1 MDKKDIMYIV
11 GGLAIILIIA
21 LVIKPAMTGQPINT
35 GIPVAT
41 TTPIPI
47 VTIALNA
54 SAITPVI
61 TPVTPI
67 TTAPTPTPVPT
78 WDASVNRIT
87 FVDPSTYGVSF
98 NQSLPQGTRI
108 DNLPINTSMTSYAK
122 IDGKYSGT
130 TQTIN
135 IPFPYWQLVYTISPT
150 PALKPAKAPVVTI
163 KGEGI
168 SSSGVSGSYST
179 ASAQFSIQVMDAS
192 DPNRIVRTITPP
204 GGIDLDLWL
213 GTKKTV
219 SNPQTLTSGN
229 QKTTVDSDT
238 KYVDPRPWTE
248 KFYEGQRG
256 YYFIIK
262 TQSID
267 SYSLDIKVPTQY
279 IGEY

>member
-1 MDKKDIMYIV
+1 MYIV
-11 GGLAIILIIA
+11 GGLCIILIIA
-21 LVIKPAMTGQPINT
+21 LVIKPVMTGQPINT

-41 TTPIPI
+41 TTLPPI

-61 TPVTPI
+61 TPVT
-67 TTAPTPTPVPT
+67 TAPTPTPVPT
-78 WDASVNRIT
+78 WDASVKGIT

-108 DNLPINTSMTSYAK
+108 DNIPLNTSMTSYAK
-122 IDGKYSGT
+122 IEGKYSGT

-135 IPFPYWQLVYTISPT
+135 IPFPYWQLVYTIAPV
-150 PALKPAKAPVVTI
+150 PALQPGAVAVVATS
-163 KGEGI
+163 GI
-168 SSSGVSGSYST
+168 GYSHSGVKGSYSGT
-179 ASAQFSIQVMDAS
+179 KPEFSIQVMDAS

-213 GTKKTV
+213 GIKQPVNPASTLQPHQKATV
-219 SNPQTLTSGN
+219 ESG
-229 QKTTVDSDT
+229 TV
-238 KYVDPRPWTE
+238 YVDPRPWTE

-262 TQSID
+262 TQSIE

-279 IGEY
+279 IGKY

>member
-11 GGLAIILIIA
+11 GGLCIILIIA

-54 SAITPVI
+54 SGITPVI

-67 TTAPTPTPVPT
+67 TIAPTPTPVPT
-78 WDASVNRIT
+78 WDSTVKGIT

-108 DNLPINTSMTSYAK
+108 DNLPLNTSMTSYAK

-135 IPFPYWQLVYTISPT
+135 IPFPYWQLVYTIAPT

-168 SSSGVSGSYST
+168 SSSGVSGSYSSAT
-179 ASAQFSIQVMDAS
+179 AQFSIQVMDAS

-204 GGIDLDLWL
+204 GGINLDLWL

-229 QKTTVDSDT
+229 QKATVDSDT

-279 IGEY
+279 IGKF